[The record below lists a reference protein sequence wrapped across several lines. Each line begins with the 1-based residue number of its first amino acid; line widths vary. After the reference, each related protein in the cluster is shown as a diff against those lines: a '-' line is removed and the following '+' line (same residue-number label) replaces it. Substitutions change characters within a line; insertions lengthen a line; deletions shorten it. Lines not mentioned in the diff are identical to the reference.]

1 MHLHNA
7 FFAGTNGYVLRPSVA
22 WNPTH
27 VLYQVCTIAFKLV
40 KKKCDIILD
49 LQRFIPSSKS
59 QDGLHPT
66 TVTLTIVSGQ
76 YVCRENYLASP
87 IVEIEV

>member
-1 MHLHNA
+1 
-7 FFAGTNGYVLRPSVA
+7 
-22 WNPTH
+22 
-27 VLYQVCTIAFKLV
+27 LV
-40 KKKCDIILD
+40 F
-49 LQRFIPSSKS
+49 QRFIPSSKS

-87 IVEIEV
+87 MVEIEVSFLPKMKNENAI